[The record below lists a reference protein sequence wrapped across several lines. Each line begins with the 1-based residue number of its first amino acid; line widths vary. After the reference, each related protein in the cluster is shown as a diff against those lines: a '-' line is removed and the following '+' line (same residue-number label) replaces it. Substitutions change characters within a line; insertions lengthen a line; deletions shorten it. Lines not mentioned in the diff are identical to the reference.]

1 MANLSLTTETANW
14 LTDSVLEYNAELW
27 KDISASFEDVKK
39 QLGTYKSYATAC
51 KERLEKQRDYYC
63 SGKLSFAIVR
73 LLHKKYTMEEDARG
87 NCIVYGRVLHGK
99 NALSPHNISEED
111 RRIYVE
117 ILVAVALDK
126 PRGGYTKEELHEKFS
141 AVMADD
147 YPAHE
152 AKKVV
157 VDICF
162 HLKWKSNDANYLLL
176 RIGNDGLCANDPT
189 DMVDRFLLDVKEATM
204 NSKVVLHEKLDD
216 LLTGRNA
223 QTRKN
228 KKHPT
233 DGQTRILFNESG
245 RIIANV
251 KGLPLD
257 KQINEYVEVL
267 KKNKTVFD
275 GYSESARKKL
285 IHILLLAAQNVGWK
299 IHSVELHLAS
309 MIESGDLELKDY
321 RNGCRMRKVH
331 LGDYCNVILHDSISL
346 DREPDREKLYLAICS
361 GYAKTE
367 QDLFNSESIE
377 FAYNITD
384 ESLAYPAVGTDGK
397 LYRISAKHLLA
408 AMNGETPVTKT
419 DILFSLYLLFRSVS
433 NQEDHYSVYRA
444 FIETAKNVLEE
455 LYMSPFYHVHIL
467 EFTLSSAILSEQ
479 MQDIFEDITYA
490 LPPLE
495 PVTGVKY
502 KPKKADSRVLPIFEE
517 HRRIPHAYTNLWRRI
532 ESHAKYATVSSLV
545 LLPKLPQNEL
555 DSKSALFQAVYKNHG
570 KIYEEMARI
579 ANRIYRIWKDTGF
592 DHIKILFPEET
603 GEIVISPSRKK
614 EEGEEGEN
622 LYAIQNHV
630 QDVVLSMIMT
640 ELLHGKDDG
649 NAMLHAF
656 HLPARG
662 GRIVSLAQLA
672 EDFENELLLH
682 DTWNRAYRRKAIL
695 AVILAMVLKKYG
707 VSLDRI
713 ADQFNAGNE
722 AGQHPYEISF
732 KGSPTIRLK
741 QLDRALLLS
750 SDTQED
756 VIETEA
762 GDEKNAES
770 EEVITLEECKTYSD
784 EKLEIVVAAA
794 TEVCLTESKVA
805 HIEECVREASAIN
818 PEEAYSDMWMIKEG
832 KLLSLEEERTIVLCL
847 QSKDPSIRDNAKDKL
862 FMANLKLVAY
872 IARKIPCQDQEE
884 KISAGYIGLAIA
896 IDRFDPK
903 RGVRFST
910 YAYDWIYRYIRNAVN
925 SLRFPDGKLPPE
937 TIQQIYRIENEIER
951 FKKAKGVNPTIH
963 DLQKALNLSPDRI
976 KACLQYA
983 IGTVSLNNKLDAED
997 EDSAEMID
1005 NTEDK
1010 CANFESKLFGKA
1022 AKANMP
1028 EQIKRLTSREIRLL
1042 QLRGGQLQDENG
1054 IYRCR
1059 SFSEIAQ
1066 ILGLLKE
1073 SGEPDIHRAI
1083 RLYCN
1088 IQRKL
1093 SHPDYEELR
1102 ILAE

>member
-1 MANLSLTTETANW
+1 MANTTLTLETVNW

-73 LLHKKYTMEEDARG
+73 LLHKKYTMEDDASER
-87 NCIVYGRVLHGK
+87 CIVYGRVLHGK
-99 NALSPHNISEED
+99 NALSPYNISEED

-117 ILVAVALDK
+117 ILVALALDN
-126 PRGGYTKEELHEKFS
+126 PRDGYTKEELHEKFS

-162 HLKWKSNDANYLLL
+162 HLKWQSNDANYLLL

-233 DGQTRILFNESG
+233 DGQTTILFNELG
-245 RIIANV
+245 RIIANA
-251 KGLPLD
+251 KGLSLD
-257 KQINEYVEVL
+257 KQINEYVKVL
-267 KKNKTVFD
+267 KKNKTIFD

-299 IHSVELHLAS
+299 IHSAELHLAS
-309 MIESGDLELKDY
+309 MIKSGDLTLRDY
-321 RNGCRMRKVH
+321 RDGCRMRKVH
-331 LGDYCNVILHDSISL
+331 LSDYCNVVLHDSISL

-377 FAYNITD
+377 FAYDITD
-384 ESLAYPAVGTDGK
+384 DSLAYPAVGTDGK

-419 DILFSLYLLFRSVS
+419 DILFALYLLFRSVS

-455 LYMSPFYHVHIL
+455 LYMPPFYHVHIL

-495 PVTGVKY
+495 PVTGIKY
-502 KPKKADSRVLPIFEE
+502 KPKKTDSRVPPIFEE

-532 ESHAKYATVSSLV
+532 ESHAKYATVSSHLHI
-545 LLPKLPQNEL
+545 PEL
-555 DSKSALFQAVYKNHG
+555 SDEELKDKSSLFQRVYEKHG
-570 KIYEEMARI
+570 ELYNEMASI

-592 DHIKILFPEET
+592 DHIKILFPEESS
-603 GEIVISPSRKK
+603 EVVVSPSREK
-614 EEGEEGEN
+614 EMDAEGEN
-622 LYAIQNHV
+622 LYSIQNHV
-630 QDVVLSMIMT
+630 QDVRLSRIMT
-640 ELLHGKDDG
+640 ELLHGRDDN

-656 HLPARG
+656 YLPARG
-662 GRIVSLAQLA
+662 GRSISLAQLA
-672 EDFENELLLH
+672 GDFERELQLH

-695 AVILAMVLKKYG
+695 AVILAMVLWKFG
-707 VSLDRI
+707 VSLGDI
-713 ADQFNAGNE
+713 GDQYNAG
-722 AGQHPYEISF
+722 GQTGRHPYEISF
-732 KGSPTIRLK
+732 KGIPTIRLRHLDYMLLQTK
-741 QLDRALLLS
+741 Q
-750 SDTQED
+750 
-756 VIETEA
+756 ETLPE
-762 GDEKNAES
+762 N
-770 EEVITLEECKTYSD
+770 EEVEDNTTAQTETPESNVSLAECGTYSD
-784 EKLEIVVAAA
+784 EELAAMLEETSDTSF
-794 TEVCLTESKVA
+794 TEAEIARITKSVEKADEL
-805 HIEECVREASAIN
+805 SAEILD
-818 PEEAYSDMWMIKEG
+818 SDAWMIANTKQ
-832 KLLSLEEERTIVLCL
+832 LSPEEERIIITHL
-847 QSKDPSIRDNAKDKL
+847 QSENPKIREKARNAL
-862 FMANLKLVAY
+862 VESNLRLVLY
-872 IARKIPCQDQEE
+872 IARKIPKGDKFE
-884 KISAGYIGLAIA
+884 KFSDGQLGLFRAA
-896 IDRFDPK
+896 ERFDPG

-910 YAYDWIYRYIRNAVN
+910 YAYHWIYRYIRNSVN
-925 SLRFPDGKLPPE
+925 KTRFPNLPAS
-937 TIQQIYRIENEIER
+937 TIQQIYRIENQISKYEKENG
-951 FKKAKGVNPTIH
+951 AKPTIY
-963 DLQKALNLSPDRI
+963 DLEQILKISPDRI
-976 KACLQYA
+976 KLCLQYA
-983 IGTVSLNNKLDAED
+983 TGPVRLNSELDRDTDKSTERIDLLPD
-997 EDSAEMID
+997 EDAAVEQHLLKRVVDTQISDGI
-1005 NTEDK
+1005 
-1010 CANFESKLFGKA
+1010 KL
-1022 AKANMP
+1022 
-1028 EQIKRLTSREIRLL
+1028 LTSREIRFL
-1042 QLRGGQLQDENG
+1042 QLRNGQLPDESG
-1054 IYRCR
+1054 THRGR
-1059 SFSEIAQ
+1059 SYGEIAQ
-1066 ILGLLKE
+1066 ILGMIDKD
-1073 SGEPDIHRAI
+1073 GNPDILRSIHMH
-1083 RLYCN
+1083 CN